1 MKIKFKGTSDFNF
14 KKGNIYILVNLE
26 IGEYVNAYITNKCNE
41 IIFIPYSNL
50 DLFNDNWEIVKEQE

>member
-26 IGEYVNAYITNKCNE
+26 IGEYVNAYITNNDNVLF
-41 IIFIPYSNL
+41 FIPYSNL
-50 DLFNDNWEIVKEQE
+50 DLFNYNWEIVKE